1 MTTTTSS
8 TPVTTRPS
16 VASLAT
22 DLLRQGWTGLR
33 ALLVLTVVLG
43 VVYPVVVWAVGQ
55 LAFGDRAD
63 GQLVQQDGT
72 VVGSALIGQP
82 FDAET
87 APGLFHSR
95 PSAGGYD
102 PLATAPSNLGPSDP
116 DLVRSIEQRRADVA
130 RTNGVA
136 PSAVP
141 PDAVTASGSGV
152 DPYVSPAYAAL
163 QVERVA
169 EASDLTVGE
178 VRTLVAEH
186 THGRSLGF
194 LGDPKVDVLQLNLAV
209 LAAGR

>member
-1 MTTTTSS
+1 MTTTDLA
-8 TPVTTRPS
+8 TRPS
-16 VASLAT
+16 TAALAA
-22 DLLRQGWTGLR
+22 DLLRQSWTALR
-33 ALLVLTVVLG
+33 ALIVLTVVLG

-63 GQLVQQDGT
+63 GQLVRRDGA
-72 VVGSALIGQP
+72 VVGSALVGQP
-82 FDAET
+82 FDAGT

-116 DLVRSIEQRRADVA
+116 DLVATIQQRRADVA

-163 QVERVA
+163 QVDRVA
-169 EASDLTVGE
+169 RASGLTVGE

-186 THGRSLGF
+186 TRGRSLGF
-194 LGDPKVDVLQLNLAV
+194 LGDPKVDVLRLNLAV
-209 LAAGR
+209 LDATR